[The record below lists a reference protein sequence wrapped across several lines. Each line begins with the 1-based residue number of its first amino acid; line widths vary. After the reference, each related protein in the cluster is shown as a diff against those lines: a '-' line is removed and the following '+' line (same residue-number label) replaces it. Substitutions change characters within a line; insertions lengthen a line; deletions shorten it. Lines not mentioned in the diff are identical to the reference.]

1 MYKVYCTDYDYADLN
16 IEKNIYSNYAVEFI
30 PLQCKSE
37 DDLIILARDADG
49 LHNQYLKITEK
60 TFENLKN
67 LKVIARYGV
76 GLDNIEIEQAKNHNI
91 KVKNVPDYC
100 VDEVS
105 NHCLSMLL
113 SFLRKLKRSDAMI
126 RDGIWDFN
134 KLRPIHEFGY
144 YTVGIIGF
152 GKIGSALGKKLI
164 SLGFNKILVYDIDRQ
179 VIQKFEF
186 KDKVFFSELAPL
198 LSNSDFIVLNLPLNK
213 NTYHL
218 INKDNINLLKSDAT
232 IISAAR
238 GGIISETDLFNFLKN
253 NPDSDAG
260 LDVLE
265 QEGENVKKNELLKLD
280 NVIFSPHIAYYSEE
294 ALIRLRQ
301 CTSFNVLAELLGNNI
316 EKEWI
321 IERS

>member
-1 MYKVYCTDYDYADLN
+1 MYCTDYDYADLN
-16 IEKNIYSNYAVEFI
+16 IEKNIYSKYGVEFI

-37 DDLIILARDADG
+37 DDLINLARDANG

-60 TFENLKN
+60 TFKNLKN

-76 GLDNIEIEQAKNHNI
+76 GLDSIDLEQAKNYNV

-113 SFLRKLKRSDAMI
+113 SFLRKLKRSDSMI
-126 RDGIWDFN
+126 RNGIWDFN

-152 GKIGSALGKKLI
+152 GKIGSTLGKKLI
-164 SLGFNKILVYDIDRQ
+164 SIGFNKILVYDIDRSA
-179 VIQKFEF
+179 IEKFEY
-186 KDKVFFSELAPL
+186 KDKVSFSELNSL

-213 NTYHL
+213 NTFH
-218 INKDNINLLKSDAT
+218 IIDRDKFNLLKSDVT
-232 IISAAR
+232 IINAAR
-238 GGIISETDLFNFLKN
+238 GGIISEIDLFNFLKN
-253 NPDSDAG
+253 NPDSNVG

-265 QEGENVKKNELLKLD
+265 QEGENFKKNELLKLD
-280 NVIFSPHIAYYSEE
+280 NVILSPHIAFYSEE
-294 ALIRLRQ
+294 ALVRLRQ
-301 CTSFNVLAELLGNNI
+301 CASFNVLTELLGNII
-316 EKEWI
+316 EKE
-321 IERS
+321 

>member
-1 MYKVYCTDYDYADLN
+1 VYCTDYDYADLN
-16 IEKNIYSNYAVEFI
+16 IENNIYSNYDVKFI
-30 PLQCKSE
+30 PLRCKSE
-37 DDLIILARDADG
+37 DDLISLARDADG

-60 TFENLKN
+60 TFKNLKN

-76 GLDNIEIEQAKNHNI
+76 GLDSIDLEQAKINNV

-105 NHCLSMLL
+105 NHCLCMLL
-113 SFLRKLKRSDAMI
+113 SFLRKLKRSDSMV
-126 RDGIWDFN
+126 RDSIWDFN

-144 YTVGIIGF
+144 YTIGIIGF
-152 GKIGSALGKKLI
+152 GKIGSALGTKLI

-179 VIQKFEF
+179 VIEKLEF
-186 KDKVFFSELAPL
+186 KDKVFSSELDTL
-198 LSNSDFIVLNLPLNK
+198 LSTSDFIVLNLPLNK

-218 INKDNINLLKSDAT
+218 IDKDKINLFKSDAT
-232 IISAAR
+232 IINASR
-238 GGIISETDLFNFLKN
+238 GGIISEIDLFNFLKN
-253 NPDSDAG
+253 NPDSNAG

-294 ALIRLRQ
+294 ALVRLRRS
-301 CTSFNVLAELLGNNI
+301 TSFNVLVELLGNII
-316 EKEWI
+316 EK
-321 IERS
+321 

>member
-1 MYKVYCTDYDYADLN
+1 MHKVYCTDYDYADLN
-16 IEKNIYSNYAVEFI
+16 IEKNIYSNYAVDFI
-30 PLQCKSE
+30 PLQCKNE
-37 DDLIILARDADG
+37 DDLISLARDADG

-60 TFENLKN
+60 TFENLRN

-76 GLDNIEIEQAKNHNI
+76 GLDSIDLEQAKNYHV
-91 KVKNVPDYC
+91 KVVNVPDYC

-179 VIQKFEF
+179 VIDKFEL
-186 KDKVFFSELAPL
+186 KDKVFFSELDPL
-198 LSNSDFIVLNLPLNK
+198 LLNSDFIVINLPLNN

-218 INKDNINLLKSDAT
+218 IDKDKINLLKSDAT
-232 IISAAR
+232 IINAAR
-238 GGIISETDLFNFLKN
+238 GGIISEVDLFNFLKN
-253 NPDSDAG
+253 NPDSNAG
-260 LDVLE
+260 IDVLE

-280 NVIFSPHIAYYSEE
+280 NAVFSPHIAYYSEE
-294 ALIRLRQ
+294 ALVRLRQ
-301 CTSFNVLAELLGNNI
+301 STSFNVLAELLGD
-316 EKEWI
+316 I
-321 IERS
+321 IDK